1 MNAEKMALIANE
13 LIEYVIEMNGLEWTI
28 EFLFNAGYSYTDLI
42 DMDFDQIDVKKVA
55 SDIGKIL

>member
-28 EFLFNAGYSYTDLI
+28 EFLFNAGLSYYELI